1 MDSNTLGQQ
10 RNELAR
16 QRLQSFRGS
25 AVIPFR
31 NLSLGDEHRN
41 KTNISRLTKIF
52 ELEGCANLDP
62 ENRIAAVIPS
72 DVLNEVLQKQNISN
86 SSLMD
91 PGQFPCLDLGDK
103 TIDIIYGRHRLIAG
117 FEFGLHKWL
126 VDLYLDTLSH
136 DSRIGLKE
144 GFPNSLEY
152 TDGEI
157 YRNIRLN
164 QLQNNKLQEQKWWS
178 RLRSDGR
185 RTNFRRLQKHKDFLR
200 GFDLL
205 LPFVGFWRPLRSSH
219 IERMLAFRY
228 PQMIYQYVWS
238 IHVRWSAVFSSDNQY
253 LLDADS
259 IGLLEGLCP
268 HISLKD
274 REHILELI
282 NSKTVFP
289 MVLCER
295 ETLAQCLVDFPG
307 RLISIHTLVQDTLFM
322 NGPVKGLHQIC
333 DIETK
338 GDFLTTMRRSWTSF
352 GDQTIEIQISE
363 HQSVKREKSRTPVE
377 VSILQLWLFALRH
390 FVDNIPKPDRTD
402 KRSFSVW
409 TKALNLWNL
418 SKLAKSAGFQS
429 SKITELANQKR
440 KFIKEIP
447 RDLFHTLYDDQT
459 EKMRGTKLPEDFVP
473 QVLEYYL
480 KKRAPRDT
488 EAQSASFT
496 TDDPS
501 QNAERRYNTP
511 SSDQYSTLRRHLFL
525 WSIFKEDVSLKDYP
539 TPLGVTRDILI
550 CFFGDIQKLVDDLPD
565 TSRQQ
570 NVETSLVN
578 IDGHDTECI
587 SPTRQDSADIQA
599 DALEQVNKSPDNQQI
614 AGDVS
619 MLDPD
624 PGNISQ
630 AHILEHPESGAP
642 ASEKHLIPLA
652 VGFEEKKAE
661 TILKDWFES
670 ENTQLVVFFLLE
682 SREYYKFLKEDV
694 NVIRS
699 EIRFLSQEHRFLSIH
714 EDYGLQSP
722 DFDKT
727 LDEALRQQLILVER
741 KDKAGNPNIPEDTMS
756 VDQLR
761 EYMKVWDVK
770 SGKRKAGDDHKK
782 PNKRVLL

>member
-1 MDSNTLGQQ
+1 M
-10 RNELAR
+10 A
-16 QRLQSFRGS
+16 
-25 AVIPFR
+25 
-31 NLSLGDEHRN
+31 
-41 KTNISRLTKIF
+41 
-52 ELEGCANLDP
+52 
-62 ENRIAAVIPS
+62 
-72 DVLNEVLQKQNISN
+72 
-86 SSLMD
+86 
-91 PGQFPCLDLGDK
+91 
-103 TIDIIYGRHRLIAG
+103 
-117 FEFGLHKWL
+117 
-126 VDLYLDTLSH
+126 LY
-136 DSRIGLKE
+136 
-144 GFPNSLEY
+144 
-152 TDGEI
+152 
-157 YRNIRLN
+157 
-164 QLQNNKLQEQKWWS
+164 
-178 RLRSDGR
+178 
-185 RTNFRRLQKHKDFLR
+185 
-200 GFDLL
+200 
-205 LPFVGFWRPLRSSH
+205 
-219 IERMLAFRY
+219 
-228 PQMIYQYVWS
+228 
-238 IHVRWSAVFSSDNQY
+238 
-253 LLDADS
+253 
-259 IGLLEGLCP
+259 
-268 HISLKD
+268 
-274 REHILELI
+274 
-282 NSKTVFP
+282 
-289 MVLCER
+289 ER
-295 ETLAQCLVDFPG
+295 ENLAQCLVNFPG

-322 NGPVKGLHQIC
+322 NGPVKGLHQLC

-338 GDFLTTMRRSWTSF
+338 GDFLTMMRRSWTSF

-363 HQSVKREKSRTPVE
+363 HQSVKREKSRTPFE

-429 SKITELANQKR
+429 TKITELANQKR

-473 QVLEYYL
+473 PVLEYYL

-525 WSIFKEDVSLKDYP
+525 WSIFGEDVSLKDYP

-550 CFFGDIQKLVDDLPD
+550 CFFGDIQRLVGNLPD

-570 NVETSLVN
+570 NVETPVVN
-578 IDGHDTECI
+578 IDGHDTEYV
-587 SPTRQDSADIQA
+587 SPTRQDSADIQP
-599 DALEQVNKSPDNQQI
+599 DALEQVNKSPDNQQT

-619 MLDPD
+619 ILEPD
-624 PGNISQ
+624 SGSISQ
-630 AHILEHPESGAP
+630 AHILEHPEAGAP
-642 ASEKHLIPLA
+642 ASDKHLVPLA
-652 VGFEEKKAE
+652 AGFEGPDHSGQVNKRNGIAHRKKAE

-727 LDEALRQQLILVER
+727 LDEALRQHLILVER
-741 KDKAGNPNIPEDTMS
+741 KDKAGNPNISEDTMS

-770 SGKRKAGDDHKK
+770 SGKRKAGDDQKK
-782 PNKRVLL
+782 PNKRLLL